1 MINNSIYK
9 IDNYT
14 CISSQKRRLVECNFA
29 NVRTLQKT
37 KFYNIQEYSRMFSE
51 QIGESFFSLYT
62 TCFVDSQSFED
73 TCRKP
78 ELPARVIPAL
88 KKYAS
93 KTK

>member
-1 MINNSIYK
+1 MIIILVFRARNVDWWNAILRMLELYR
-9 IDNYT
+9 
-14 CISSQKRRLVECNFA
+14 KRNF
-29 NVRTLQKT
+29 TIFK
-37 KFYNIQEYSRMFSE
+37 NIQEGFPNKSE
-51 QIGESFFSLYT
+51 KVFFSLYT